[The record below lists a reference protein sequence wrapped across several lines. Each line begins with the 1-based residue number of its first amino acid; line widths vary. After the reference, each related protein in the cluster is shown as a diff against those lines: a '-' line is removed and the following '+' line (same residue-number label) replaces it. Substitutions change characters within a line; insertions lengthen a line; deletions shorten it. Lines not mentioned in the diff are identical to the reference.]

1 MELEWDE
8 DKRQRTARERHL
20 DFADVASIDPASLV
34 TQRDTRRDYGELRF
48 SSFAYLRGRLINF
61 CWTPRAGRIRII
73 SMRKAND
80 REIRKY
86 QAR

>member
-8 DKRQRTARERHL
+8 EKRTWTLDNREM
-20 DFADVASIDPASLV
+20 DFADVALIDLDSLV
-34 TQRDTRRDYGELRF
+34 SEQDTRHDYGEVRF
-48 SSFAYLRGRLINF
+48 SSYAYLDDTLINF

-80 REIRKY
+80 RERKKY

>member
-8 DKRQRTARERHL
+8 DKRRTTLEGRQL

-34 TQRDTRRDYGELRF
+34 TERDTRRDYGELRF

>member
-8 DKRQRTARERHL
+8 VKRQWTKDNRRL
-20 DFADVASIDPASLV
+20 DFADVDSIDPASLV
-34 TQRDTRRDYGELRF
+34 TERDERYDYGEVRF
-48 SSFAYLRGRLINF
+48 SSFGYLSGTLVNF
-61 CWTPRAGRIRII
+61 CWTPRRGRIRVI

-80 REIRKY
+80 RERKKY